1 MNIFAGREAERD
13 FVMRNLYDAA
23 TVVEVKE
30 RIAQL
35 QPDSERQW
43 GKMNA
48 AQAVAHCCASM
59 ETAVGMTF
67 PKRVPIGRVLAP
79 LVKSSAFKSPLR
91 KNASAEKSLIVTDQ
105 RELERERERL
115 YGLIDRFAAAG
126 PAGCTTHP
134 HSFFGKLTPEEW
146 ATWMYKH
153 LDHHLGQF
161 GV

>member
-1 MNIFAGREAERD
+1 MLFVRRKGVWV
-13 FVMRNLYDAA
+13 FVMKNLYDTA

-30 RIAQL
+30 RIARL

-43 GKMNA
+43 GKMNS

-59 ETAVGMTF
+59 ETAVGMKF

-91 KNASAEKSLIVTDQ
+91 RNSPSEKSLIVTDQ
-105 RELERERERL
+105 RELGRERERL